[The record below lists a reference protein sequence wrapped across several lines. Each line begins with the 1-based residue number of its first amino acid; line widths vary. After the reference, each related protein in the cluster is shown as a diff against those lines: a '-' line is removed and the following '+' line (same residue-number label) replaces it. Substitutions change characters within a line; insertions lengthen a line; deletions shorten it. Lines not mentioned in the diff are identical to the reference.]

1 MKTPNSVEVQ
11 DFDREDLELGKA
23 KKRLFV
29 GLVVGASTILVLFL
43 LLVLI
48 LPLIGLSNIHPW
60 APYFFSLL
68 VGGFIL
74 LVIWITVGLIFN
86 IVFGRSILL
95 FSKMRGLSIKLF
107 LPLMTL
113 LGKMIGIPKDR
124 VRSSFVKVNNDL
136 VSSPGKRYKPDELL
150 LLMPHCLQNSKC
162 KMRLTYTIHNCKRC
176 GKCPISDLIGLSE
189 HYGIHLAIATG
200 GTIARRIV
208 VQRRPKMILAVACE
222 RDLASG
228 IQDTY
233 PLPVYGVLN
242 FRPHGPCLDTNVSL
256 DALEVAIR
264 QFMDP
269 QFYPAD
275 RPVASERTETGSN
288 RNLSTIPLHTNNNM
302 AV

>member
-1 MKTPNSVEVQ
+1 MKDLKLSTVHE
-11 DFDREDLELGKA
+11 FDKNDLESGKA

-29 GLVVGASTILVLFL
+29 GLVIGASTAIVFFL
-43 LLVLI
+43 LLILI
-48 LPLIGLSNIHPW
+48 LPVVGLSNIHPW

-68 VGGFIL
+68 VGSLIL
-74 LVIWITVGLIFN
+74 LVVWATFGLILN
-86 IVFGRSILL
+86 IHLGRSPLY
-95 FSKMRGLSIKLF
+95 FSKIRGLTIKLF

-113 LGKMIGIPKDR
+113 VGKMVGIPKDR

-136 VSSPGKRYKPDELL
+136 VSSPGKLYKPKELL

-162 KMRLTYTIHNCKRC
+162 KMRLTYSMDNCKRC
-176 GKCPISDLIGLSE
+176 GKCPIDKLLGLSE

-233 PLPVYGVLN
+233 PLPVYGVMN
-242 FRPHGPCLDTNVSL
+242 YRPHGPCLDTNVSL
-256 DALEVAIR
+256 EALESAIL

-269 QFYPAD
+269 RFYPEAS
-275 RPVASERTETGSN
+275 PVTHKQ
-288 RNLSTIPLHTNNNM
+288 IPPAAEKGPHPLEEQHQ
-302 AV
+302 AA